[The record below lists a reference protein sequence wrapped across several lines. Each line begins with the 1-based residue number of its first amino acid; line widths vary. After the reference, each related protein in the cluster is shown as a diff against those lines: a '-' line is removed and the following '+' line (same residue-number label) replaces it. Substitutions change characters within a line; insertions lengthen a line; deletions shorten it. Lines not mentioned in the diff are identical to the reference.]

1 MGNAIANTDVIN
13 ELTERA
19 NYFVEERVAKIP
31 AQFKSQKDHIVH
43 EMHKAS
49 PDSYKD
55 LYIKDYPEKNEKQV
69 SKLAIHNVTS
79 NEVKHQI
86 VEEING
92 EVDPIIDAKT
102 AHLNK
107 LVRTATK
114 KTIHIAIEKSVRI
127 AVNKVQAQLE
137 RDVGC

>member
-1 MGNAIANTDVIN
+1 
-13 ELTERA
+13 
-19 NYFVEERVAKIP
+19 
-31 AQFKSQKDHIVH
+31 
-43 EMHKAS
+43 MHKAS

-86 VEEING
+86 VEEIKS
-92 EVDPIIDAKT
+92 EVDPIIDAQT